1 MAVDTGMS
9 EDVGE
14 ASERS
19 PPHPNPLPPNGAE
32 RELEE
37 ISLSALQGGEGRGEV
52 GRAAAPTSLI
62 AWLPTL
68 LTWLSPSY
76 PVGGFS
82 YSHGL
87 EWAVETGAVRDRAGL
102 EGYVATILE
111 AGAGWVD
118 LVLLAEA
125 WRSAAEPA
133 RLEAV
138 IELGAAWR
146 GTTETALESS
156 QQGAAFIT
164 ATRTAWSGT
173 ALDDLAGPAVYPIA
187 VGLACAGT
195 VPLEAALLGYGH
207 ALTANFVSAGM
218 RLVPLG
224 QTDGQRAIATLAPL
238 VAATAIRAAETP
250 LDELG
255 TAAFRIDLCSIHH
268 ETQYTRLFRS

>member
-1 MAVDTGMS
+1 MAAGIGMS
-9 EDVGE
+9 EDVAE

-19 PPHPNPLPPNGAE
+19 PPHPDPLPPNGAE
-32 RELEE
+32 RELSYF
-37 ISLSALQGGEGRGEV
+37 SLSALQGGEGR
-52 GRAAAPTSLI
+52 AAAPISPI
-62 AWLPTL
+62 AWFPAL

-87 EWAVETGAVRDRAGL
+87 EWAVEAGDVRDRAGL
-102 EGYVATILE
+102 EDYVATIIE

-125 WRSAAEPA
+125 WRSDADPA
-133 RLEAV
+133 RRAVV

-156 QQGAAFIT
+156 QQGAAFIL
-164 ATRTAWSGT
+164 ATRAAWPGT
-173 ALDDLAGPAVYPIA
+173 ALDDLDGSAVYPVAI
-187 VGLACAGT
+187 GLACAGK

-224 QTDGQRAIATLAPL
+224 QTDGQRAIANLAPR
-238 VAATAIRAAETP
+238 VAAAAIRAAETP
-250 LDELG
+250 IDDLG